1 RAPGDPLGLMGV
13 ETSIVEGT
21 GSQTPSLGRWG
32 DYNSM
37 SVDPTD
43 DCTMWYT
50 NEYLKT
56 NGKFNWS
63 TRIASFK
70 FTTCQSGQGPIL
82 TVNGSGAGI
91 TVAGGAIVNVGVQNG
106 PGLPSDCVLLSKTGT
121 PESSYVDWFYLSGSK
136 NTLSPWG
143 TTSATLPFTMPSSP
157 GTYEFRFLP
166 SCS

>member
-32 DYNSM
+32 DYSSM

-43 DCTMWYT
+43 DCTLWYT

-70 FTTCQSGQGPIL
+70 FTTCQSGQGPSL
-82 TVNGSGAGI
+82 TINGSSAPL
-91 TVAGGAIVNVGVQNG
+91 TLAGGTTVTLQAQNAPGSPTDCITLDFLDFRGFDGVHHQFFTW
-106 PGLPSDCVLLSKTGT
+106 VTG
-121 PESSYVDWFYLSGSK
+121 S
-136 NTLSPWG
+136 
-143 TTSATLPFTMPSSP
+143 TM
-157 GTYEFRFLP
+157 
-166 SCS
+166 